1 MKKNRAS
8 ETAGYTT
15 AMRAI
20 ANLAPTS
27 EKILTDPFAVEFLAF
42 PWSLTQPLFRLKIF
56 NHLIFKAGM
65 KTPDL
70 MVGFPGMT
78 ALACLRHRYIDDQ
91 IIAAY
96 EQGIRQFIILGA
108 GYDARALRLPLP
120 DAHFIEIDH
129 ANTQSRKQNIIARKK
144 LQGSGKISFIPCD
157 FSTSWADN
165 LFNHPE
171 HKDFI
176 SQQAAMVIWEGVSC
190 YLKPEAVAY
199 TFKTVKNMLSPG
211 SIFIFDAFP
220 KDIINPNTTNSLL
233 KKMQDFVARKGEP
246 FYWGEDLDK
255 LKKTLS
261 ALGFA
266 EIRAQTIF
274 EIGNALAEKEQLT
287 IKSTEI
293 LNYLHMLKCHT

>member
-1 MKKNRAS
+1 MKKKRAS

-20 ANLAPTS
+20 ANLAPPT
-27 EKILTDPFAVEFLAF
+27 EKLLTDPFAVEFLAF

-56 NHLIFKAGM
+56 NRLIYIAGM

-78 ALACLRHRYIDDQ
+78 ELACLRHRYIDDQ

-96 EQGIRQFIILGA
+96 KQGIRQFIILGA
-108 GYDARALRLPLP
+108 GYDSRALRLPLKN
-120 DAHFIEIDH
+120 AHFIEIDH
-129 ANTQSRKQNIIARKK
+129 PDTQARKQKIITQKK
-144 LQGSGKISFIPCD
+144 LKADCKHSFISSD
-157 FSTSWADN
+157 FSTSWADDI
-165 LFNHPE
+165 FIHPQY
-171 HKDFI
+171 KTI
-176 SQQAAMVIWEGVSC
+176 INKQATLVIWEGVSC
-190 YLKPEAVAY
+190 YLKPEAVSY

-233 KKMQDFVARKGEP
+233 NKMQHFVARKGEP

-255 LKKTLS
+255 LKTTLS
-261 ALGFA
+261 ALGFTQ
-266 EIRAQTIF
+266 IRAQTIF
-274 EIGNALAEKEQLT
+274 LIGKALAEKEQLT
-287 IKSTEI
+287 IKTAEV
-293 LNYLHMLKCHT
+293 LNYLHMLKCYT